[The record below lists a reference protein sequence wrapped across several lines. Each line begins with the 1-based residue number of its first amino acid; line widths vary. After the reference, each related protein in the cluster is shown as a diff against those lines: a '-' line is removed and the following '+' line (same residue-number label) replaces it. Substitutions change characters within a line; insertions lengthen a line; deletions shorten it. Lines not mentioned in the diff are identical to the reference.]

1 MSKELDRQNKEQLQ
15 ERAFQMYVGG
25 STMGE
30 IAESIGKH
38 RNTVRTYI
46 QDHANGLDPEDRMFR
61 QRVSMARLD
70 KVIRH
75 ATDLLENG
83 DIKDSSLSRPQLLH
97 QITAAIKEQNKVS
110 GLHVSLMHIK
120 HEHDTVSNMVKRLAE
135 EAQATGHNDFESY
148 FNREDYEA
156 EQEEIVD
163 AEIIEDN
170 DNDALR

>member
-30 IAESIGKH
+30 IADAIGKH

-110 GLHVSLMHIK
+110 GLHVSLMHVK
-120 HEHDTVSNMVKRLAE
+120 HEYDTVSNMVKGMAD
-135 EAQATGHNDFESY
+135 EAQAMGYTDFEAY
-148 FNREDYEA
+148 LNRQDYDS
-156 EQEEIVD
+156 EEIED
-163 AEIIEDN
+163 AEIVEEDIRGG
-170 DNDALR
+170 DEQP